1 MNTYYNGTNHIFY
14 SDNSDTVVIK
24 AAEGQTLSIP
34 GITTPPAASL
44 QVSRYKHV
52 NTQTITSTDT
62 KVLFGTTVESGITGL
77 TPSSDGSGTRF
88 TASSAMKVLITYS
101 IAVSGTNTVGAYIL
115 VGTTGVYYAKTYTT
129 GAVSPMINGSCILSL
144 DAGSYFTLFASCIGT
159 GYISTDGSV
168 ATDIEMCKLA

>member
-52 NTQTITSTDT
+52 NTQTISSTES
-62 KVLFGTTVESGITGL
+62 KVLFGTTVEEGITGL

-88 TASSAMKVLITYS
+88 TASSAMKLLITYS
-101 IAVSGTNTVGAYIL
+101 MAISGSLTFGAYII
-115 VGTTGVYYAKTYTT
+115 VGNTGVYYAKSYTT
-129 GAVSPMINGSCILSL
+129 GAVSPMINGSCILTL
-144 DAGSYFTLFASCIGT
+144 GAGDYFTLRVSCIGT

-168 ATDIEMCKLA
+168 ATDIEICKLA

>member
-34 GITTPPAASL
+34 GITSPAASL

-52 NTQTITSTDT
+52 NTQTITSDT
-62 KVLFGTTVESGITGL
+62 KVLFGTTVEAGITGL
-77 TPSSDGSGTRF
+77 TASSDGSGTRF

-101 IAVSGTNTVGAYIL
+101 MAISGSNTFGAYIL
-115 VGTTGVYYAKTYTT
+115 VGTTGVYYAKALTSA
-129 GAVSPMINGSCILSL
+129 GISPSLGGSCILSL
-144 DAGSYFTLFASCIGT
+144 AAGEYFTLFCYCIGT